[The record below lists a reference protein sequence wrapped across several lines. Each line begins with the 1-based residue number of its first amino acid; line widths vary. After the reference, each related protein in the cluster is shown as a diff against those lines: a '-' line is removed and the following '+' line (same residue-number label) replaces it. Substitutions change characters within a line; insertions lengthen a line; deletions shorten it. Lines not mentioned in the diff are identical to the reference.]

1 MRILLILIVLGLT
14 ISLKSQFCKRDYLET
29 TYPYPIENKETIFKK
44 VDTFLSLM
52 SNDDK
57 TFKNWIDTEDQRNW
71 LTPFDEIKAYIAY
84 PEYYTAT
91 IVGIMDYIPNEY
103 IVKIQINLCNY
114 PDSNS
119 VSLSGIYNLVV
130 ICDTT
135 KKSYKFR
142 DYRTYYISNNLDSF
156 KQGKITYFS
165 RNINKLNKK
174 YCSDFDTYNT
184 QVAKIFKVDP
194 KEIIYFSLKNS
205 SELLN
210 ILGWDIVSN
219 MFYAPTGG
227 FAKSGGKGTIYENII
242 FSGNNNERYDH
253 ELIHLYY
260 DELLVPDT
268 TKTSLMALEGT
279 PTYFGGSSG
288 KTYLELKKNLKEFM
302 KNTDSVRIEN
312 HYKDRSVNIQIDKH
326 TNYIYAMGAFITE
339 LYFKENGYDGLKE
352 LANYSDENF
361 IKNVAKHFRVKEKE
375 LDSYLRKLISH

>member
-1 MRILLILIVLGLT
+1 MT
-14 ISLKSQFCKRDYLET
+14 TSLKSQFCKRDYLET
-29 TYPYPIENKETIFKK
+29 TCPYPIENKEEIFKK
-44 VDTFLSLM
+44 VDTFLYLM
-52 SNDDK
+52 SKDD
-57 TFKNWIDTEDQRNW
+57 TSIKNWIDIEDQRNW
-71 LTPFDEIKAYIAY
+71 LTPFDEIKTYIAY
-84 PEYYTAT
+84 PKYYTAT
-91 IVGIMDYIPNEY
+91 IVGIMDYTPNEY
-103 IVKIQINLCNY
+103 IVKIQVNLCNY

-130 ICDTT
+130 LYDTT

-165 RNINKLNKK
+165 RNVNKLNKN
-174 YCSDFDTYNT
+174 YCRDFDNYNT

-194 KEIIYFSLKNS
+194 KNITYFSLKNS

-210 ILGWDIVSN
+210 ILGWDIVLN
-219 MFYAPTGG
+219 MFYTPTGG
-227 FAKSGGKGTIYENII
+227 FARSGGKGTIYENII

-260 DELLVPDT
+260 DELLVSDT
-268 TKTSLMALEGT
+268 TKTSLMALEGI

-288 KTYLELKKNLKEFM
+288 KTFLELKKNLKEFM
-302 KNTDSVRIEN
+302 KNTDSVKIQN
-312 HYKDRSVNIQIDKH
+312 HHKDRSVNIQIDKH

-339 LYFKENGYDGLKE
+339 LYYKENGYDGLKE
-352 LANYSDENF
+352 LANYTDENF

-375 LDSYLRKLISH
+375 LDSYLRKLISQ